1 MSWAESSDET
11 LINIDHLSL
20 LRWISPPETTPP
32 EERTL
37 EVCSVGQPA
46 VLLKGLEAMAFRSYV
61 ADYVKARKIL
71 PATPNV
77 TRPEIVQEDPPDSLP
92 IPNEARRRG

>member
-1 MSWAESSDET
+1 MSWAESSDES

-46 VLLKGLEAMAFRSYV
+46 VLLKGLEAVAFRAYV
-61 ADYVKARKIL
+61 AEYVRARKIL
-71 PATPNV
+71 TAVPNV
-77 TRPEIVQEDPPDSLP
+77 TRPEIVHEGPPESLP
-92 IPNEARRRG
+92 IPNEGRRRG